1 MTTGAT
7 LFSGF
12 EGAGVGMRS
21 SGVSMRW
28 GIEQRADAA
37 AVAERNGFNSIV
49 ADILTVDP
57 ETMDR
62 VDCLHASPPC
72 TNASAAKTEGKES
85 ELDQALARKT
95 VNFIQTLKPEIFTLE
110 NVWGYRK
117 FVSFGIILGA
127 LEALG
132 YWVDVAHVNS
142 ADYSVPQTRKR
153 LILRARLGGFLPH
166 LPNPEPWRGWYQAV
180 EDLIPTFPASQFA
193 EWQIKL
199 LPDEIKT
206 MLIANDTSGW
216 TEAERGMNVS
226 LPDNPSMTI
235 KAGDRNIVKAFLCDG
250 NNFRAMPTVYDDA
263 PVFTMTA
270 SVHYP
275 RAFLVDGQNART
287 NGEPTVRKDTEPSM
301 SVSLSTGGHGMAR
314 AWMERGRVVKLT
326 PRALARFQSFP
337 DSYELPAKNAL
348 ACFGIGNAVP
358 CLVAEKI
365 YRGMLS

>member
-1 MTTGAT
+1 VGVSTGAT

-12 EGAGVGMRS
+12 EGAGIGMRAA
-21 SGVSMRW
+21 GVSMRW
-28 GIEQRADAA
+28 GIEQRADVA
-37 AVAERNGFNSIV
+37 AVAEANGFRSIV

-57 ETMDR
+57 ATMER

-72 TNASAAKTEGKES
+72 TNASAAKTDGKES
-85 ELDQALARKT
+85 ELDQVLARKT
-95 VNFIQTLKPEIFTLE
+95 VDFIRTLKPEIFTLE

-142 ADYSVPQTRKR
+142 ADYGVPQTRKR

-166 LPNPEPWRGWYQAV
+166 LPNPEPWRGWYQAI

-199 LPDEIKT
+199 LPADIKT
-206 MLIANDTSGW
+206 MIIGNDHGGDK
-216 TEAERGMNVS
+216 R
-226 LPDNPSMTI
+226 DNLSRASFEDPSIT
-235 KAGDRNIVKAFLCDG
+235 VTVG
-250 NNFRAMPTVYDDA
+250 NA
-263 PVFTMTA
+263 PKLK
-270 SVHYP
+270 
-275 RAFLVDGQNART
+275 AFLVDG
-287 NGEPTVRKDTEPSM
+287 K
-301 SVSLSTGGHGMAR
+301 LSTSANGKSLQISDQDTPSGTVVSSPTANRDAR
-314 AWMERGRVVKLT
+314 AWLERGRVVKLT

-358 CLVAEKI
+358 CAMLEKI
-365 YRGMLS
+365 YRQFS